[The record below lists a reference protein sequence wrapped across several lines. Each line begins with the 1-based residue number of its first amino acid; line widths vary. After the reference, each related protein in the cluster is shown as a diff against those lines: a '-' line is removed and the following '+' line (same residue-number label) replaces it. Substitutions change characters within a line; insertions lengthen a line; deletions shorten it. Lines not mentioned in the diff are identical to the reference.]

1 MRRINSLNIVKIYL
15 FIISISFLVS
25 ISLSAKTEQ
34 VEQPEYTLYELI
46 SMTPQLSVFHGL
58 LEVTDLADR
67 LHQQGPFTLFIP
79 TDEAFSHVEDDVLQA
94 YMNDEEALLQLL
106 TNHVHQGELYSD
118 DFEYGHEVE
127 MMSGKTIVIAP
138 GNVGFELEDAY
149 LLQVDINASNGIIH
163 VLNQVI
169 GEQDS

>member
-1 MRRINSLNIVKIYL
+1 MCRINSLNIVKINL
-15 FIISISFLVS
+15 FIISLSFLVS
-25 ISLSAKTEQ
+25 ISMSAKNEQ
-34 VEQPEYTLYELI
+34 AEQPESTLYELI

-58 LEVTDLADR
+58 VEVTDLADR

-79 TDEAFSHVEDDVLQA
+79 TDEAFNQLEHDVLQA
-94 YMNDEEALLQLL
+94 YMDDEEALLQLL
-106 TNHVHQGELYSD
+106 TNHIYQGELYSD

-127 MMSGKTIVIAP
+127 MMSGKTIVITP

-169 GEQDS
+169 SKAP